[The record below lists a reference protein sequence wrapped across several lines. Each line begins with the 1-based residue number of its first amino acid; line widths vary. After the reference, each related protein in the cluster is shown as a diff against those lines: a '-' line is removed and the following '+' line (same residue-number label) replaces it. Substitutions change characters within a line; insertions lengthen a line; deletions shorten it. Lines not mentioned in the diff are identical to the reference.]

1 MRLKNLLIVLAAIMT
16 VTACTP
22 ATESSPEKEIV
33 ISEATV
39 RKPMGGRDMT
49 AGYFQITN
57 HTNLDDAIMGV
68 ESPIA
73 ERVEI
78 HISETVNNAMMMRKM
93 DLVDLKAGETI
104 VFKPGS
110 YHLMLFGVEL
120 NRDQVD
126 VALTL
131 KFKHARDMTIIAELA
146 DTVSINH

>member
-1 MRLKNLLIVLAAIMT
+1 MKLKNILIGITTIIA

-22 ATESSPEKEIV
+22 GTESPPDKEIV

-39 RKPMGGRDMT
+39 RTPMGGRDMT

-57 HTNLDDAIMGV
+57 HTNLDDAIIGV

-73 ERVEI
+73 ERVEM
-78 HISETVNNAMMMRKM
+78 HISEKVNNAMMMRKM
-93 DLVDLKAGETI
+93 VSVDLKAGETI

-110 YHLMLFGVEL
+110 YHLMLFGVDL
-120 NRDQVD
+120 KRDQVD

-146 DTVSINH
+146 DTVSINR